1 MFLKN
6 RSSRPSILKQTEKMK
21 TRLTLI
27 AIVLLLPLSLSAQNL
42 DDALRYSKL
51 FYQGTA
57 RFDGM
62 GGAFTALGGDLSA
75 ISLNPAGIAVF
86 RSTEFTVSTQVNFK
100 DNNANF
106 FGYNNE
112 SRSSQFNLGQIGLVT
127 SMTMGNGSGLKG
139 LSFGYSFSRTNNYD
153 LHSNN

>member
-1 MFLKN
+1 
-6 RSSRPSILKQTEKMK
+6 MK
-21 TRLTLI
+21 TRFTII
-27 AIVLLLPLSLSAQNL
+27 AAVLLMSLSLSAQNI

-86 RSTEFTVSTQVNFK
+86 RSSEFTVSTQVNFK
-100 DNNANF
+100 NNNANF
-106 FGYNNE
+106 LGSSIE
-112 SRSSQFNLGQIGLVT
+112 SQSSCLLYT
-127 SMTMGNGSGLKG
+127 S
-139 LSFGYSFSRTNNYD
+139 D
-153 LHSNN
+153 